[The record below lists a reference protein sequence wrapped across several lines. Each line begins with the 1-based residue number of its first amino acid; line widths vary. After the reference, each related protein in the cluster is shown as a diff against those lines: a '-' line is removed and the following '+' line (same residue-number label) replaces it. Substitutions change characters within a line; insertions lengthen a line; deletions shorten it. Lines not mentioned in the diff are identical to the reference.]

1 MDGLGF
7 AAIRTCY
14 TALEKRELV
23 LVEEILTSVVNVGR
37 TDDARTSWDIGQK
50 DGMVHMQS
58 TLLNMFMVHIKV
70 NE

>member
-37 TDDARTSWDIGQK
+37 TDDA
-50 DGMVHMQS
+50 
-58 TLLNMFMVHIKV
+58 
-70 NE
+70 